1 MVKNMIYNSNCL
13 EVLKNLE
20 NKVDLIC
27 TDPPYRVTSK
37 GSCGTMGGFWK
48 KEQSNKGKIFDNNDI
63 EVSEYAQLFYDVL
76 KDNCHCYVMCN
87 NKNLIEFLNEFTK
100 AGFKFVKSLIWDKRN
115 KICSRYYMYCFEYI
129 LMFTKGERS
138 INFPSTPDILSI
150 PIKKLKMLM
159 ELINMIVKSQL
170 NL

>member
-1 MVKNMIYNSNCL
+1 MIFNSNCL
-13 EVLKNLE
+13 EVLKSLE

-27 TDPPYRVTSK
+27 TDPPYKLTSR

-48 KEQSNKGKIFDNNDI
+48 NTNSKKGKIFEHNDI
-63 EVSEYAQLFYDVL
+63 NVSEYAQLFYDAL

-100 AGFKFVKSLIWDKRN
+100 AGFHFVKSLIWDKQN

-150 PIKKLKMLM
+150 PIKKLK
-159 ELINMIVKSQL
+159 KCRWQ
-170 NL
+170 